1 MTSLIPVG
9 ISGMGRYVPERR
21 VPNAEFESLLDTSD
35 EWISQRTGIHERR
48 YAREDELTSDMG
60 AAAAREAI
68 ADAGLT
74 PDDIDLIIC
83 CTVTPDYPFPATACQ
98 IGHKIG
104 AERAGGYDLMA
115 ACSGWVL
122 GAFTASQFVAT
133 GAMRHVLVVGVEK
146 LSSVIDFEDR
156 TTCVIFADGAGATVF
171 SPLEFA
177 KRGEYLHGGA
187 GMRGGTEDILS
198 IPAGGTRLPAS
209 AETVAKR
216 QHFIHME
223 GRQVFRF
230 AVNTFAD
237 LVRKCVEG
245 HTLDDLGLVVP
256 HQVNMRIIES
266 AASQVGI
273 SLDQVF
279 VNIDRYG
286 NTSAA
291 SVPIALYEAR
301 EAGRLVEGKIVSCV
315 AFGGGLT
322 WGHVALRW

>member
-21 VPNAEFESLLDTSD
+21 VPNTEFESLLDTSD

-48 YAREDELTSDMG
+48 YARDDELTSDMG
-60 AAAAREAI
+60 AVAAREAI

-74 PDDIDLIIC
+74 PDDIDLVIC

-104 AERAGGYDLMA
+104 AERAGGFDLMA

-122 GAFTASQFVAT
+122 GALTASQYVAT

-177 KRGEYLHGGA
+177 KRRVSPRQRRHAGRHRRHPVDPGWRHEGSSVRGDRGEAAALHPHGGSP
-187 GMRGGTEDILS
+187 GLPLRREHVRGPRPEVHRGS
-198 IPAGGTRLPAS
+198 
-209 AETVAKR
+209 
-216 QHFIHME
+216 H
-223 GRQVFRF
+223 
-230 AVNTFAD
+230 
-237 LVRKCVEG
+237 
-245 HTLDDLGLVVP
+245 
-256 HQVNMRIIES
+256 
-266 AASQVGI
+266 
-273 SLDQVF
+273 
-279 VNIDRYG
+279 DR
-286 NTSAA
+286 
-291 SVPIALYEAR
+291 
-301 EAGRLVEGKIVSCV
+301 
-315 AFGGGLT
+315 
-322 WGHVALRW
+322 